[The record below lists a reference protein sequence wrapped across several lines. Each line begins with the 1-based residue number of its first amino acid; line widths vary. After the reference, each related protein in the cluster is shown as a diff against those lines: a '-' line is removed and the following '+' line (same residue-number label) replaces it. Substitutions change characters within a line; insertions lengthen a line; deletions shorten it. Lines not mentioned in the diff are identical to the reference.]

1 MNIIQIIGNVGAD
14 PVARVTAAGNKVVSF
29 NIAVNTKK
37 NDPTGTVWYRVN
49 IWGDKFDKMLPY
61 IKKGTTLFVLGDL
74 MPPTIW
80 TNKNNEKQV
89 QMDIKADVL
98 KFTNTGSSEKKEN
111 PTGPSVF
118 EDVQTQGKGNMK
130 VEQENLPF

>member
-98 KFTNTGSSEKKEN
+98 KFTSTGSSEKKEN